1 MTITICAPTSDVVTH
16 SGVVGLPLRFG
27 STWVVHRLAA
37 PALDLS
43 ALLAACFLVGLRGE
57 TVAWFATAAFAL
69 LLADRPRQGRLK
81 PSVADEV
88 APLVGRLAVAA
99 LVISP
104 FAGGDIEGGRLVAA
118 PALAVALI
126 ASARAGRYAVGRAL
140 RRRGSAMQPVII
152 LGAGPVGAAVA
163 STLRQRREY
172 GLDPIGFVDRVSD
185 DNLPLP
191 LLGEVRDL
199 PAVMIRHG
207 VRRAILAFGATRES
221 EMISAL
227 RDCEELPFDF
237 YVVPRFFDLGTA
249 ADASAI
255 DDVWGFP
262 LVRLKQAAHR
272 CASSPAKRLFDL
284 VVASTLLV
292 LAAPLFAA
300 IALAVRLSSPG
311 PILFRQKRIG
321 QFGQPFEVL
330 KFRTMRVNDDS
341 DTAWSVDRDH
351 RVTKVGR
358 LLRPTHLDEL
368 PQLVNVL
375 RGEMSIVGP
384 RPERPAFAD
393 QFSTHLAHYSDRHRV
408 RVGITGWAQ
417 VHGLWGDTS
426 IEERARFDNR
436 YIEHWS
442 VWKDLVILLR
452 TIPSLSG
459 RRCHC
464 GDPPEAASVVR
475 PTTAA

>member
-1 MTITICAPTSDVVTH
+1 MTMSVCAPPTDAVTQR
-16 SGVVGLPLRFG
+16 GVVGFPLRLG
-27 STWVVHRLAA
+27 SARVVPRLAA

-43 ALLAACFLVGLRGE
+43 ALLGASFLVGLRGE
-57 TVAWFATAAFAL
+57 TLAWFVTAAFAL
-69 LLADRPRQGRLK
+69 LLQDRRRQARLK

-104 FAGGDIEGGRLVAA
+104 FAGGDIEGGQLVAA
-118 PALAVALI
+118 PAAAVGVI
-126 ASARAGRYAVGRAL
+126 AVSRAGRYALERAV
-140 RRRGSAMQPVII
+140 RRGGSATQPVII
-152 LGAGPVGAAVA
+152 VGAGPVGAAVA
-163 STLRQRREY
+163 RTLRQRSEY

-185 DNLPLP
+185 EDLPLP
-191 LLGEVRDL
+191 LLGDAADL
-199 PAVMIRHG
+199 PEIMIRHG

-221 EMISAL
+221 EMIAAL

-237 YVVPRFFDLGTA
+237 YVVPRFFDLGIA
-249 ADASAI
+249 CDSSAT
-255 DDVWGFP
+255 DDLWGFP
-262 LVRLKQAAHR
+262 LVRLKHAAHR
-272 CASSPAKRLFDL
+272 CASSPAKRLFDV
-284 VVASTLLV
+284 VVATTLLV
-292 LAAPLFAA
+292 LAAPVFVAVA
-300 IALAVRLSSPG
+300 VAVRLSSPG

-321 QFGQPFEVL
+321 QFGEPFEVL
-330 KFRTMRVNDDS
+330 KFRSMRVNDDS
-341 DTAWSVDRDH
+341 DTAWSVDGDD
-351 RVTKVGR
+351 RVTRVGR

-384 RPERPAFAD
+384 RPERPTFAE
-393 QFSTHLAHYSDRHRV
+393 QFSMHLTQYSDRHRV
-408 RVGITGWAQ
+408 PVGITGWAQ

-442 VWKDLVILLR
+442 VWKDLVILFR

-459 RRCHC
+459 RRSHRA
-464 GDPPEAASVVR
+464 GAPESPHSAGAIM
-475 PTTAA
+475 P